1 MTFSEKLKM
10 ALTERNMKPSE
21 LALQIG
27 KNKSSVSQYLSG
39 LNIPK
44 DSTKQKICEVL
55 DLPLEYFNQTEEKEK
70 GDTYLYNV
78 PIKEAARLLNKSEQ
92 FVRVSLQQGTAPFGF
107 ATKKEGKE
115 KYSYHISPKKLYEYI
130 VNI

>member
-10 ALTERNMKPSE
+10 ALTERNIIIE
-21 LALQIG
+21 NE
-27 KNKSSVSQYLSG
+27 KN
-39 LNIPK
+39 NEK
-44 DSTKQKICEVL
+44 D
-55 DLPLEYFNQTEEKEK
+55 FNQTEEKEK

-130 VNI
+130 DNI

>member
-1 MTFSEKLKM
+1 MTFSEKLKL
-10 ALTERNMKPSE
+10 ALSERNVKPSE
-21 LALQIG
+21 LALLIG

-39 LNIPK
+39 INIPK

-55 DLPLEYFNQTEEKEK
+55 DLPLEYFNQTEEKDASDK
-70 GDTYLYNV
+70 FIYNV

-107 ATKKEGKE
+107 ATKKDGNE

-130 VNI
+130 DNV

>member
-1 MTFSEKLKM
+1 MTFSEKLKL
-10 ALTERNMKPSE
+10 ALGERNMKPSE
-21 LALQIG
+21 LALKIG
-27 KNKSSVSQYLSG
+27 KNKSSVSQYISG
-39 LNIPK
+39 INIPK

-55 DLPLEYFNQTEEKEK
+55 DIPLEYFNQDEEKET
-70 GDTYLYNV
+70 GDTFLYNV

-107 ATKKEGKE
+107 ATKRPGKE

-130 VNI
+130 DNI

>member
-130 VNI
+130 DNI